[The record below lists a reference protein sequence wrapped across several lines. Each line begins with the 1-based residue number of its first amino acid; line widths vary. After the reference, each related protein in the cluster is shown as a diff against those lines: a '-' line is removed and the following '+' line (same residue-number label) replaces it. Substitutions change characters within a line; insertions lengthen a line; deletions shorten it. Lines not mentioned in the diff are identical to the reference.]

1 MTESFKEPHMPFTL
15 PPLPFGRLT
24 LAPHMSAETIDWHH
38 GKHHQAYVDKT
49 NALASE
55 AGLDAQPL
63 VDLIRR
69 ANPGAL
75 RSNAGQLWNHSFF
88 WQCLAP
94 DAKPPSGQLAALIAD
109 GYGTSEELVG
119 ALADEAAAHFGSGW
133 VWLLLDRGELR
144 IVSLHDGDSPVAH
157 AGMVPLFALDVW
169 EHAYYFDYR
178 SARADYTKAVLGK
191 LMNWQF
197 IAQNLDGNGI
207 SRADQG

>member
-69 ANPGAL
+69 ANLVTLATIAILSILATFVRSPLEEPANPLVTPNPAKAPWYFLWLQEIVTDTTVKIGSFTINGAFVGGVVLPGL
-75 RSNAGQLWNHSFF
+75 LVTGLILWP
-88 WQCLAP
+88 W
-94 DAKPPSGQLAALIAD
+94 
-109 GYGTSEELVG
+109 
-119 ALADEAAAHFGSGW
+119 
-133 VWLLLDRGELR
+133 LDR
-144 IVSLHDGDSPVAH
+144 SPKEATGVW
-157 AGMVPLFALDVW
+157 FANT
-169 EHAYYFDYR
+169 R
-178 SARADYTKAVLGK
+178 RK
-191 LMNWQF
+191 
-197 IAQNLDGNGI
+197 QNLVFI
-207 SRADQG
+207 LLCMTRCSTAPSWAATLPAAFTST